1 MNYGIVAEFN
11 PFHNGHKYLVDTL
24 KSNGEN
30 TVTVVMSESFVQRG
44 ECACVSPYTRTKMA
58 LQCGAD
64 LVLSLPVPFATAS
77 AERFALGGLSVLGGL
92 GCVDALGFGAECGDA
107 ELLKKCAEILVS
119 DQLSEALEKYLSGG
133 VSFPVARQKAVEEIS
148 GREMAEIISSPNNIL
163 GVEYIKAINKLGL
176 NMDVKPVTRK
186 GVAHDS
192 NQSNGVFCSASAI
205 REMLET
211 QSTFEDFLP
220 EEALELLKEEIRNQK
235 APADYKRLEAAI
247 LYKLRS
253 MSVEDFRELPDVS
266 EGLEYR
272 ILDAVKSAL
281 SLEEIVEKVKTKRY
295 THSRIRRIIVCALL
309 GIKKE
314 DVLKPVPF
322 IRVLGFNENGA
333 KILKKAKETAT
344 LPIITKSSEI
354 NSLDECAKRFF
365 ELECFARDMLSMA
378 LPVRDEFG
386 KEMTD
391 KLIVLNNF

>member
-11 PFHNGHKYLVDTL
+11 PFHNGHKYLIDTI
-24 KSNGEN
+24 KSNSEN

-44 ECACVSPYTRTKMA
+44 ECACVSPYARTKMA
-58 LQCGAD
+58 LECGAD
-64 LVLSLPVPFATAS
+64 LVLSLPVPYATAS

-92 GCVDALGFGAECGDA
+92 GCVDALGFGAECGNA
-107 ELLKKCAEILVS
+107 EMLKKCADVLVS
-119 DQLSEALEKYLSGG
+119 SELSDAIEKYLNEG

-148 GREMAEIISSPNNIL
+148 GKEISEIISSPNNIL

-176 NMDVKPVTRK
+176 NMDVNPITRK
-186 GVAHDS
+186 GVEHDS
-192 NQSNGVFCSASAI
+192 KVANDNICSASAL
-205 REMLET
+205 REMLGKEK
-211 QSTFEDFLP
+211 SFGDFLP
-220 EEALELLKEEIRNQK
+220 EEALNILNEEIKNQK
-235 APADYKRLEAAI
+235 APASFNKLETAI

-253 MSVEDFRELPDVS
+253 MSAEDFRELPDVS

-272 ILDAVKSAL
+272 LFDAVKTSAYL
-281 SLEEIVEKVKTKRY
+281 DEILEKVKTKRY
-295 THSRIRRIIVCALL
+295 THSRIRRIILCAIL

-314 DVLKPVPF
+314 DVLAPVPF
-322 IRVLGFNENGA
+322 VRVLGFNENGA

-354 NSLDECAKRFF
+354 NALGEDAKRVF
-365 ELECFARDMLSMA
+365 ELECFARDMFSLA

-391 KLIVLNNF
+391 KLIVI

>member
-11 PFHNGHKYLVDTL
+11 PFHNGHKYLIDAL

-44 ECACVSPYTRTKMA
+44 ECACVSPYARTKMA
-58 LQCGAD
+58 LECGAD
-64 LVLSLPVPFATAS
+64 LILSLPVPYATAS

-92 GCVDALGFGAECGDA
+92 GCVEALGFGAECDNAG
-107 ELLKKCAEILVS
+107 LLKKCADVLVG
-119 DQLSEALEKYLSGG
+119 DELSGVLEKYLDQGI
-133 VSFPVARQKAVEEIS
+133 SFPSARQKAVEEIC
-148 GREMAEIISSPNNIL
+148 GKEIAEIISSPNNIL

-176 NMDVKPVTRK
+176 NMGVKPITRK

-192 NQSNGVFCSASAI
+192 EEANGDFCSASAI
-205 REMLET
+205 REMLENKKSF
-211 QSTFEDFLP
+211 QGFLP
-220 EEALELLKEEIRNQK
+220 ENSFKILNEEIKKQK
-235 APADYKRLEAAI
+235 SPASLDKLEVAI

-272 ILDAVKSAL
+272 LFDAVRASVH
-281 SLEEIVEKVKTKRY
+281 LEEILEKVKTKRY
-295 THSRIRRIIVCALL
+295 TLSRIRRIIICAFL

-314 DVLKPVPF
+314 DVQAPVPY

-344 LPIITKSSEI
+344 LPIVTKSSEI
-354 NSLDECAKRFF
+354 NALGDGAKRVF
-365 ELECFARDMLSMA
+365 EMECFARDMLSLA

-391 KLIVLNNF
+391 KLIVL